1 MGENL
6 KAIGVFALKL
16 AELDKGKG
24 LNRNQYPVLDTEYI
38 DPETWWDI
46 LTEDQKIDVGGIAI
60 HFKKMSANYRW
71 DCYDTKFCDLKKS
84 QKQIITFILAQKDK
98 YYSMFPLQTL
108 LKIWS

>member
-1 MGENL
+1 MNVLTVQNTNGIILTYMGENL

-84 QKQIITFILAQKDK
+84 QK
-98 YYSMFPLQTL
+98 
-108 LKIWS
+108 

>member
-1 MGENL
+1 VVLPRAMNVLTVQNTNGIILTYMGENL

-84 QKQIITFILAQKDK
+84 QK
-98 YYSMFPLQTL
+98 
-108 LKIWS
+108 

>member
-1 MGENL
+1 VVLPRAMNVLTVQNTNGIILTYMGENL
-6 KAIGVFALKL
+6 KAIGVFVLKL

-84 QKQIITFILAQKDK
+84 QK
-98 YYSMFPLQTL
+98 
-108 LKIWS
+108 